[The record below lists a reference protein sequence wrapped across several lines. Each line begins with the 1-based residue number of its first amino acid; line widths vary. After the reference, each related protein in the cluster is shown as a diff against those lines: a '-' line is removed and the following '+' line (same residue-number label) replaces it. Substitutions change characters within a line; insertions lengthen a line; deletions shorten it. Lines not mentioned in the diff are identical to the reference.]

1 MSYQPLPPLLIPHL
15 PSSFQGTIT
24 LDGSK
29 SISNRVLIILSLAG
43 VDPLQYI
50 SGLSTSKDTQ
60 TLLHLL
66 SNPKAALWD
75 AGDAGTTFRFL
86 AAFLALKPGEQVL
99 TGTSGLQARPIGALV
114 DALRQMGVPVEYLQ
128 QVGFPPIRVGTLPTP
143 LTGTQ
148 QVTIQATISSQFVSA
163 LLLIAPVLPDGLEL
177 TLEGEAVSSPY
188 IELTLQ
194 LMRYFGAQW
203 ERSENTIRVLPVGYQ
218 PKTIRI
224 EADWS
229 AASYWYSFVALAT
242 PGSHI
247 LLRGL
252 HENSWQGDAILPK
265 MMEAFGVETNFGPT
279 GVQLTKVK
287 PAKPF
292 FEWDFNDCPDLAQT
306 LAVTCAASGVQGL
319 FSGLETLK
327 IKETDRIAALKKE
340 LSKVGVSFVKLPPHF
355 NKKQPEKTYYMVEGS
370 AAHWDPPLSI
380 ETYQDHRMAMSCS
393 ALALLS
399 PLQIEQ
405 PDVVKKSYP
414 SFWQDLNQLF
424 FPSTSP

>member
-1 MSYQPLPPLLIPHL
+1 MSYQPLPPLSIPHL
-15 PSSFQGTIT
+15 PSTFQGTIT

-29 SISNRVLIILSLAG
+29 SITNRALIILSLAG

-50 SGLSTSKDTQ
+50 VGSSTSKDTQ

-66 SNPKAALWD
+66 SSPKDALWD

-99 TGTSGLQARPIGALV
+99 TGTSGLQARPIGPLV
-114 DALRQMGVPVEYLQ
+114 DALQQMGVPVEYLQ
-128 QVGFPPIRVGTLPTP
+128 RVGFPPIRVGTLPTP
-143 LTGTQ
+143 VTGTH
-148 QVTIQATISSQFVSA
+148 QVTIQASISSQFVSA
-163 LLLIAPVLPDGLEL
+163 LLLIAPMLPDGLEL
-177 TLEGEAVSSPY
+177 TLEGQVVSNPY
-188 IELTLQ
+188 IELTLH
-194 LMRYFGAQW
+194 LMSYFGAQW
-203 ERSENTIRVLPVGYQ
+203 ERNENTIRVLPVGYQ

-242 PGSHI
+242 PGSNI

-252 HENSWQGDAILPK
+252 YENSWQGDAILPK
-265 MMEAFGVETNFGPT
+265 MMEAFGVETNFGPD
-279 GVQLTKVK
+279 GVLITK
-287 PAKPF
+287 AGATKPF

-355 NKKQPEKTYYMVEGS
+355 NKRQPEKTYYMVEGS
-370 AAHWDPPLSI
+370 AQWDPPLSI
-380 ETYQDHRMAMSCS
+380 ETYHDHRMAMSCS
-393 ALALLS
+393 ALALLG